1 MEAIILA
8 GGFGTR
14 LSHIVSDVPKP
25 MAPVNNKP
33 FLEYIFNNLSKY
45 NLSKIIMAVGY
56 KSNLIKEH
64 FGDSFKEIKIE
75 YSEELTPLGTGGAI
89 KKAVSICRD
98 KEIFIINGD
107 TFFDVDLRNM
117 KEIHRDSSCDIT
129 IAVKE
134 MKHFNRYGTVIIE
147 NNRITKFIEKQDVD
161 RGKINGGV
169 YLINRNIFENLD
181 DKVFSFEQTILE
193 SLKYT
198 MCAYE
203 SNGYFI
209 DIGIPEDYYKA
220 QEDFKYER

>member
-14 LSHIVSDVPKP
+14 LRHIVSDVPKP

-33 FLEYIFNNLSKY
+33 FLEYIFNYLSKY
-45 NLSKIIMAVGY
+45 NFSKIIMAVGY
-56 KSNLIKEH
+56 KSDLIKEH

-75 YSEELTPLGTGGAI
+75 YSEEVIPLGTGGAI

-107 TFFDVDLRNM
+107 TFFDVDIR
-117 KEIHRDSSCDIT
+117 EIGELHKNCSCDIT

-134 MKHFNRYGTVIIE
+134 MQDFDRYGTVIIE
-147 NNRITKFIEKQDVD
+147 NNRITKFIEKQNMDK
-161 RGKINGGV
+161 GKINGGV
-169 YLINRNIFENLD
+169 YLINRNIFDNLD
-181 DKVFSFEQTILE
+181 EDIFSFEQTVLE
-193 SLKYT
+193 SLNYT

-203 SNGYFI
+203 SDGYFI

>member
-1 MEAIILA
+1 MEAIILD